1 MLDRFATPHNELT
14 FPPIDASVGIELHKQ
29 MSQLPRVQHGWWRL
43 FSFFFSLKL
52 ECEAERQNILDFYYQ
67 EYQLD
72 IAYVQGITDLHEL
85 QGYLV
90 DRLACDTDEEVSF
103 VLHRIVDWFA
113 CEKLESWSQI
123 EELNMTPLELLSQG
137 TILTA
142 QRVAWLLN
150 DLDQPLEDEDILVSL
165 LNTLKQYPD
174 SVTL

>member
-1 MLDRFATPHNELT
+1 M
-14 FPPIDASVGIELHKQ
+14 FPPTDASVGIELHKQ

-43 FSFFFSLKL
+43 FSFFFCLKL
-52 ECEAERQNILDFYYQ
+52 ECQVERQNILDFYYR

-72 IAYVQGITDLHEL
+72 IAVVESITDLQEL

-90 DRLACDTDEEVSF
+90 GRLGCETEEEINF
-103 VLHRIVDWFA
+103 VLPRIVDWFA
-113 CEKLESWSQI
+113 CEKLMSWNQI
-123 EELNMTPLELLSQG
+123 EELNMTPLQLLSQG

-150 DLDQPLEDEDILVSL
+150 DLELPLEDEGILEYL

-174 SVTL
+174 GVTL